1 MRSSRL
7 AILRQLLLASATTVA
22 TACVST
28 RVENGPV
35 RASLPSNGRNGE
47 VRLTLKNGT
56 QVKLFHPR
64 IDGDSVI
71 GWSVASSEASEY
83 RLAVAKDEVASV
95 AVRHGDTFK
104 TVLAVVGGTVAFT
117 FIVALAACASLASTV

>member
-1 MRSSRL
+1 MRRFRL
-7 AILRQLLLASATTVA
+7 ATLRQLLLASAATVA

-56 QVKLFHPR
+56 EVKLFHPR
-64 IDGDSVI
+64 IDGDSIV
-71 GWSVASSEASEY
+71 GWSVASSEAPEY
-83 RLAVAKDEVASV
+83 RVGVAKDEVSSV
-95 AVRHGDTFK
+95 AVRQGDTFK
-104 TVLAVVGGTVAFT
+104 TVLAVVGGTLAFT
-117 FIVALAACASLASTV
+117 FIVALAACASLASSV